1 MKRLIIILA
10 LSLVSVA
17 ASAQYIGG
25 AKYKDIKNT
34 YDPQLYTPSTVDP
47 YSPALSGV
55 WSFFVPGVGQML
67 SGEPWRGLAFFGGSA
82 VLAGIIDD
90 CRSDVGN
97 AIGIDAET
105 KTIYWT
111 DRAKGQR
118 NLWIIA
124 GCTVAD
130 LGIAIWSSIDARR
143 IAKVKNMYY
152 QDKLG
157 HISAVE
163 MNFAPSLAFSPTST
177 GFAQPAPGLAFTLAF

>member
-1 MKRLIIILA
+1 MKRIVIIIALA
-10 LSLVSVA
+10 LVSVA

-25 AKYKDIKNT
+25 ARYKDIKND
-34 YDPQLYTPSTVDP
+34 YNPKLYTPSTVDP
-47 YSPALSGV
+47 YSPGWSSFF
-55 WSFFVPGVGQML
+55 SFFVPGSAQML
-67 SGEPWRGLAFFGGSA
+67 SGELLRGGLFFCGSA

-90 CRSDVGN
+90 CRSEVGN
-97 AIGIDAET
+97 AIGIDAEN

-111 DRAKGQR
+111 DRAKGQK

-163 MNFAPSLAFSPTST
+163 MNFAPSLAFSPTSS
-177 GFAQPAPGLAFTLAF
+177 GLAQPAPGLAFTLAF